1 MAVTLCGVLGDPVG
15 HSLSPVLHRAG
26 YDAVGLPSW
35 RYAARRVPAGT
46 LAGFLGGLGPQWRG
60 LSLTMP
66 LKREVMPLLASLSHR
81 ARRAGA
87 VNTIVRTSYGWA
99 GDNTDLPGAVNAVRE
114 RHQGPM
120 RRAVILGAGATAAST
135 GLALVEL
142 GVREIVVLAR
152 SADRAAATATVLTDA
167 GADVLV
173 QPLELRLETDVVVS
187 TLPVQAQTPALV
199 GRWREAPLLFDV
211 VYDPWPTPLV
221 SAVREAGGTVVTG
234 LDLLVHQAVLQ
245 FELFTGRPAP
255 LERMR
260 AAGEAVLSRGEGP
273 AAVFSA

>member
-1 MAVTLCGVLGDPVG
+1 MAVTLCGVLGDPIA

-35 RYAARRVPAGT
+35 RYVSRRVPAGT
-46 LAGFLGGLGPQWRG
+46 LAPFLAGLGPDWRG

-66 LKREVMPLLASLSHR
+66 LKREAMPLLASLSHR

-114 RHQGPM
+114 RHEGPL
-120 RRAVILGAGATAAST
+120 RRAVILGAGATAASV

-152 SADRAAATATVLTDA
+152 SAERAEVTAGVVAATGVE
-167 GADVLV
+167 VLV
-173 QPLELRLETDVVVS
+173 QPLELRLEADVVVS
-187 TLPVQAQTPALV
+187 TLPVEAQTPALV
-199 GRWREAPLLFDV
+199 GRWRDAPLLFDV
-211 VYDPWPTPLV
+211 VYDPWPTPLIA
-221 SAVREAGGTVVTG
+221 AVREAGGTVVTG
-234 LDLLVHQAVLQ
+234 LDLLAHQAVLQ
-245 FELFTGRPAP
+245 FELFTGICAP
-255 LERMR
+255 LDRMR
-260 AAGEAVLSRGEGP
+260 AVGEAALSRSAG
-273 AAVFSA
+273 ATAVLTP